1 MGPIGSPETSLRNY
15 HYTLRSNPKERR
27 SNLLCGGSLKSRLML
42 KVLTASSCGLQVEA
56 VRSHARSVEFYQST
70 RRHIR
75 EDDYLQTAE

>member
-15 HYTLRSNPKERR
+15 HYLLRNNPKERS
-27 SNLLCGGSLKSRLML
+27 SNLLRSGSLKSRLRF
-42 KVLTASSCGLQVEA
+42 KVLTASTFRLEEEA

-75 EDDYLQTAE
+75 EDDNLQTAE